1 MSEQI
6 NFPRRYRADQ
16 VFPPWESRLPQA
28 LPLSIARAALEGE
41 QR

>member
-6 NFPRRYRADQ
+6 NIPRRYQVDL
-16 VFPPWESRLPQA
+16 VFPPWEGRLDRA
-28 LPLSIARAALEGE
+28 LPLSIARVAPEGE

>member
-6 NFPRRYRADQ
+6 NFPRRHRADL
-16 VFPPWESRLPQA
+16 VFSPWESRLPRA
-28 LPLSIARAALEGE
+28 LPLSIARAASEGE

>member
-6 NFPRRYRADQ
+6 NFPRWYRADL
-16 VFPPWESRLPQA
+16 VFPPWEGRLPRA
-28 LPLSIARAALEGE
+28 LPLSIARAAPEGE